1 MPVRPS
7 VSVRR
12 VQGDAVDRLLAYEAI
27 RQLASRYALALDSR
41 NLDELVALFVDD
53 VAVTADSTG
62 SNPTGRAALR
72 AQFAG
77 SLREVGRTF
86 LLVGTHVIDLVDADH
101 ATGSVYCR
109 GEVQD
114 GGRWIHQAIL
124 YDDDYE
130 RRAGTWLFVR
140 RRHRLWYGAEVGVN
154 PLTLPPAN
162 WPEHHDGL
170 GTVPEQWP
178 TWRAF
183 WDADEDDTG

>member
-1 MPVRPS
+1 M
-7 VSVRR
+7 
-12 VQGDAVDRLLAYEAI
+12 QGDAVDRLLAYEEI

-53 VAVTADSTG
+53 VTVASDSTG
-62 SNPTGRAALR
+62 RDALR
-72 AQFAG
+72 AQFTQ
-77 SLREVGRTF
+77 SLRELGRTF

-101 ATGSVYCR
+101 ATGSVYCK
-109 GEVQD
+109 GEIQA
-114 GGRWIHQAIL
+114 GRRWIHQAIL
-124 YDDDYE
+124 YDDVYE
-130 RRAGTWLFVR
+130 RRDRTWLFVR

-170 GTVPEQWP
+170 GTVPDQWP

-183 WDADEDDTG
+183 RDADKDDN